1 MDMMNILI
9 IGGTAYVTVVAA
21 LLRIFQ
27 SIRKK
32 DELMR
37 AITDTWIKESRLSLD
52 SK

>member
-1 MDMMNILI
+1 MELTNILI
-9 IGGTAYVTVVAA
+9 IGGTAYIAVVAA
-21 LLRIFQ
+21 LLRVFQ